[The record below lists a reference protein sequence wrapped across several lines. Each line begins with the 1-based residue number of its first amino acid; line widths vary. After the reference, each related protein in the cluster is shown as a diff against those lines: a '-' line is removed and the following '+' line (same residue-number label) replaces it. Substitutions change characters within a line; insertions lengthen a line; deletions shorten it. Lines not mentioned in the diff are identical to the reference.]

1 MADIKTVLCPIDFSD
16 LSRSELALAIEVCAA
31 LGARLVMHHNVA
43 EVAPGLTR
51 QWEWDQFHQAG
62 FITAEETEGR
72 LRALLAEVP
81 DGVTAEA
88 IVSRGP
94 VGLVLLDMAASLPA
108 DLVVLG
114 YHGLKDL
121 DHASVTERMLDQSGV
136 PLLTIHEGAA
146 IDGFKLRG
154 GVVPV
159 LVPVNLADSAAA
171 LTDYAVGL
179 ARRLPLH
186 LHFLHVA
193 PSVAS
198 PSTIEAAEHT
208 LRSLVPSDLAGR
220 ASCHVARGNA
230 VGHILEAAER
240 LHAGFMIMGEHT
252 RGLLLSLFV
261 RDNARKV
268 LEKAVCPVWYVP
280 SQRH

>member
-31 LGARLVMHHNVA
+31 FDARLIMHHNLAAVP
-43 EVAPGLTR
+43 PGLTR
-51 QWEWDQFHQAG
+51 QWEWDQYHQAG
-62 FITAEETEGR
+62 YINADETEAR
-72 LRALLAEVP
+72 LRALLTEVP
-81 DGVTAEA
+81 AGVSAEA
-88 IVSRGP
+88 TVSRGP
-94 VGLVLLDMAASLPA
+94 VGLVLLDMTASLPA

-146 IDGFKLRG
+146 IDGFNLRG
-154 GVVPV
+154 GEVPV
-159 LVPVNLADSAAA
+159 LVPVDLADSAAA
-171 LTDYAVGL
+171 VTDYAVGL
-179 ARRLPLH
+179 ARKLPLH

-198 PSTIEAAEHT
+198 ASTIQAAEHT
-208 LRSLVPSDLAGR
+208 LRTLVPSDLAGR
-220 ASCHVARGNA
+220 ATCHIARGNA

-240 LHAGFMIMGEHT
+240 LQAGFMVLGEHT

-261 RDNARKV
+261 RDNARTL
-268 LEKAVCPVWYVP
+268 LEKAVCPVWFVP
-280 SQRH
+280 PRRR

>member
-1 MADIKTVLCPIDFSD
+1 MTEIRTVLCPIDFSD
-16 LSRSELALAIEVCAA
+16 LSRNELSLAIEVCAA
-31 LGARLVMHHNVA
+31 LGARLVMHHNLT
-43 EVAPGLTR
+43 EIAPGLTR

-62 FITAEETEGR
+62 YISEDETEAR

-81 DGVTAEA
+81 DGVAAQAT
-88 IVSRGP
+88 VSRGP
-94 VGLVLLDMAASLPA
+94 LVQVLLDMTARLPA

-121 DHASVTERMLDQSGV
+121 DHASVTERMLDQSGA

-154 GVVPV
+154 DTVPV
-159 LVPVNLADSAAA
+159 LVPVDLSDASA
-171 LTDYAVGL
+171 LTEYAFGL

-186 LHFLHVA
+186 LHLLHVVS
-193 PSVAS
+193 SVAS
-198 PSTIEAAEHT
+198 ASAIEAAQHT

-220 ASCHVARGNA
+220 ATCHVARGNA

-252 RGLLLSLFV
+252 RSLLVSLFV
-261 RDNARKV
+261 KDNTKMI

-280 SQRH
+280 RRR